1 MLCKIMGVHLVMLKE
16 RFAKHFFVI
25 HSFVSQEARQEYLK
39 PPEKRNPSEIRPTEL
54 QWAVNAIGEYA
65 QCMQT
70 RCGNDGFFYCHWV
83 AESED
88 DVYRQLNAFELEGN
102 IVNSRVSEMHQF
114 NSAYRASDD
123 ILRQYPENGD
133 KW

>member
-1 MLCKIMGVHLVMLKE
+1 MLKE
-16 RFAKHFFVI
+16 RFSRHFFVI
-25 HSFVSQEARQEYLK
+25 HTFVSQEARQQYLK
-39 PPEKRNPSEIRPTEL
+39 PPEERNPPEIRPTEL

-70 RCGNDGFFYCHWV
+70 WCGNDDFFYCHWV

-88 DVYRQLNAFELEGN
+88 HVYRQLNAFELEGK

-114 NSAYRASDD
+114 NSAYRASDEVM
-123 ILRQYPENGD
+123 RQYPENGD

>member
-1 MLCKIMGVHLVMLKE
+1 MLKE
-16 RFAKHFFVI
+16 RFSRHFFVI
-25 HSFVSQEARQEYLK
+25 HTFVSQEARQQYLK
-39 PPEKRNPSEIRPTEL
+39 PPEKRNPREIRPTEL
-54 QWAVNAIGEYA
+54 QWAVSAIGEYA

-70 RCGNDGFFYCHWV
+70 WCGNDDFFYCHWV

-88 DVYRQLNAFELEGN
+88 DVYRQLNIFELEGK

-114 NSAYRASDD
+114 NSAYRASDE
-123 ILRQYPENGD
+123 IMRQYPENGD

>member
-1 MLCKIMGVHLVMLKE
+1 MLKE
-16 RFAKHFFVI
+16 RFSRHFFVI
-25 HSFVSQEARQEYLK
+25 HTFVSQEARQQYLK
-39 PPEKRNPSEIRPTEL
+39 PPEERNPPEIRPTEL

-70 RCGNDGFFYCHWV
+70 WCGNDDFFYCHWV

-102 IVNSRVSEMHQF
+102 IVNSRVREMHQF
-114 NSAYRASDD
+114 CVSC
-123 ILRQYPENGD
+123 I
-133 KW
+133 

>member
-1 MLCKIMGVHLVMLKE
+1 MLKE
-16 RFAKHFFVI
+16 RFSRHFFVI
-25 HSFVSQEARQEYLK
+25 HTFVSQEARQQYLK
-39 PPEKRNPSEIRPTEL
+39 PPEERNPPEIRPTEL

-70 RCGNDGFFYCHWV
+70 WCGNDDFFYCHWV

-88 DVYRQLNAFELEGN
+88 DVYRQLNASELEGK

-114 NSAYRASDD
+114 NSAYRASDEVM
-123 ILRQYPENGD
+123 RQYPENGD

>member
-1 MLCKIMGVHLVMLKE
+1 MLKE
-16 RFAKHFFVI
+16 RFSRHFFVI
-25 HSFVSQEARQEYLK
+25 HTFVSQEARQQYLK
-39 PPEKRNPSEIRPTEL
+39 PPEERNPPEIRPTEL

-70 RCGNDGFFYCHWV
+70 WCGNDDFFYCHWV

-88 DVYRQLNAFELEGN
+88 DVYHQLNIFELEGK

-114 NSAYRASDD
+114 NSAYRASDEVM
-123 ILRQYPENGD
+123 RQYPENGD